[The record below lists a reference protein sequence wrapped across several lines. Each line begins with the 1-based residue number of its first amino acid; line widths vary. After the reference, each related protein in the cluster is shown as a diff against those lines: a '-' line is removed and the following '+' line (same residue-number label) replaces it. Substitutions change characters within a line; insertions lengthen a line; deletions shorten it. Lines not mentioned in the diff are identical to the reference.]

1 MPNFGGDKT
10 YFIFL
15 YTPGGSWRTG
25 KSILKQSLDE
35 HFAYMT
41 ELKDSGVRKL
51 GGAFTDNAGA
61 MEILE
66 METLEQA
73 KTIILADPA
82 VMSGIFDASVHT

>member
-1 MPNFGGDKT
+1 
-10 YFIFL
+10 
-15 YTPGGSWRTG
+15 
-25 KSILKQSLDE
+25 
-35 HFAYMT
+35 MT